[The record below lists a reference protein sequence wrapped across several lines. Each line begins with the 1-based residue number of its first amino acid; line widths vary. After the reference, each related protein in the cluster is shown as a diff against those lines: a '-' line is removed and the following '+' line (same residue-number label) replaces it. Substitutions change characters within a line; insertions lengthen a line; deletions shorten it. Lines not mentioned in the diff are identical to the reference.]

1 MGEGSIPFQGGDS
14 LLRKTDPL
22 DLENPLPFNQKSID
36 EGKKH
41 FGFYCALCHG
51 SKGDGLG
58 PVGQSFYPLPR
69 NLRSPQVQE
78 KSDGFLFS
86 VISYGQKRMPPLA
99 TTVAQRD
106 RWLIVHYLRTLAGN
120 SEEQQ

>member
-1 MGEGSIPFQGGDS
+1 
-14 LLRKTDPL
+14 
-22 DLENPLPFNQKSID
+22 
-36 EGKKH
+36 
-41 FGFYCALCHG
+41 
-51 SKGDGLG
+51 
-58 PVGQSFYPLPR
+58 VGQSFYPLPR